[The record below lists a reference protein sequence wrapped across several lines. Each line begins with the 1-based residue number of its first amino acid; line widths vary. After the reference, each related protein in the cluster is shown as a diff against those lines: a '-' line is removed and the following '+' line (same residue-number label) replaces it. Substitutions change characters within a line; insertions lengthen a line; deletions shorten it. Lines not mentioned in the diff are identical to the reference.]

1 MANKETNHLLV
12 VDSHVHIHNLN
23 NLVHIL
29 DATLDSFSQAV
40 QIHKPDHEF
49 SGVLCLTEPAGRDN
63 FIRLRDQLDKSVATG
78 EKCRLNNSWHLEST
92 QEDLTIGACHNSGTV
107 IYLLSGQQIVT
118 REKLEVLS
126 LSAPQTV
133 QDRMNLTAT
142 VEAIEKLGGFAILP
156 WGVGKWLF
164 GRGKIV
170 SDCIRT
176 KRKNRIA
183 IGDNGGRPAFWKSV
197 VQFDLAKRHDLPLL
211 HGSDPLRVSEL
222 RRTAGSRGDI
232 LVLDFDRDRPA
243 HSLLSAL
250 RENTCERIA
259 IGVPETFMHFIRD
272 QIALR
277 LG

>member
-1 MANKETNHLLV
+1 MANNETKHLLV

-29 DATLDSFSQAV
+29 DAALASFTKAV
-40 QIHKPDHEF
+40 QVHKTDQDF

-78 EKCRLNNSWHLEST
+78 ETCRLNNNWHLDST
-92 QEDLTIGACHNSGTV
+92 SEDLTIAACHNSGTV
-107 IYLLSGQQIVT
+107 IYLLAGQQIVT

-126 LSAPQTV
+126 ISAPQTV
-133 QDRMNLTAT
+133 QDRMSLTAT
-142 VEAIEKLGGFAILP
+142 IEAIENLGGFAILP

-170 SDCIRT
+170 STCI
-176 KRKNRIA
+176 KEKKSSRIA
-183 IGDNGGRPAFWKSV
+183 IGDNGGRPAFWKRV

-232 LVLDFDRDRPA
+232 FVLDFDRNRPA
-243 HSLLSAL
+243 QSLLNAL

-259 IGVPETFMHFIRD
+259 IGAPETFMHFIRD
-272 QIALR
+272 QVALR

>member
-1 MANKETNHLLV
+1 MANKKTRQLV

-29 DATLDSFSQAV
+29 DATLTSFDKAV
-40 QIHKPDHEF
+40 QVHKTDKDF

-63 FIRLRDQLDKSVATG
+63 FTRLKNQLDKSVATG
-78 EKCRLNNSWHLEST
+78 ELCRLNNSWHLDST
-92 QEDLTIGACHNSGTV
+92 AEDLTIAACHESGTV
-107 IYLLSGQQIVT
+107 IYLLAGQQIVT

-133 QDRMNLTAT
+133 QDRMSLTAT
-142 VEAIEKLGGFAILP
+142 IEAIEELGGFAILP

-170 SDCIRT
+170 SDCIKE
-176 KRKNRIA
+176 KRGNRIA

-197 VQFDLAKRHDLPLL
+197 VQFDLAKLHDLPLL

-222 RRTAGSRGDI
+222 RRTAGSRADI

-243 HSLLSAL
+243 QSLLNAL

-259 IGVPETFMHFIRD
+259 IGAPETFMHFIRD

-277 LG
+277 LS